1 MAWVRNMK
9 ANKHSRKA
17 QATRKAKTSTSCVET
32 RAKLEGT
39 YGQLLEAMSEGAAT
53 LEQNGTVL
61 YANARFAD
69 MLNADRKKLIG
80 SSLFAHVWKEQR
92 QHLTEMVRKATYG
105 EQVVEITLQQPT
117 GRRMQVRLTLSP
129 VGGEKPQ
136 RINLIAL
143 ELTELLEANEALKH
157 SEEALRQLSGR
168 LLQLQ
173 DEERRRIARDLHDVT
188 GQKMAFQTMT
198 LSQLLN
204 PKTNLSQADVE
215 KKMAE
220 CLSLAHEV
228 GGEIRTLS
236 YLLHP
241 PLLDELGLSSAA
253 QWYMQGFQGRT
264 GIHVD
269 LEMDRDFP
277 RLKPESEVALFR
289 VMQESLTNVHR
300 YSGSEKALVTV
311 HRKNGEFHLEVI
323 DYGKGMTVE
332 KLRSI
337 VSGEAALGVG
347 IQGMR
352 ERLRQLSGRLE
363 IFSPQAGGTC
373 VSAMLPA
380 SALRQDPAEEM
391 HNLNGSQTAKN
402 SANREKV
409 ANGRKHRILIADDH
423 EVLRRGVRTMLEA
436 ESNLEICGEAMNGQ
450 DVIQKAL
457 QLLPDLV
464 ILDINMPLMNGL
476 AAMRRVLKNLPQMK
490 VLIFSVHDS
499 EQTIRESRAA
509 GARGYVSKGRA
520 SQDLLRAVS
529 EVLSGGS
536 FYVSGATVAAN

>member
-1 MAWVRNMK
+1 MNLER
-9 ANKHSRKA
+9 SRKNHTRHKPKA
-17 QATRKAKTSTSCVET
+17 TISAPANQAP
-32 RAKLEGT
+32 LEST

-53 LEQNGTVL
+53 LKHDGTVL
-61 YANARFAD
+61 YANARFAE
-69 MLNADRKKLIG
+69 MLNTDRKKLIG
-80 SSLFAHVWKEQR
+80 SHLFDHLWKEQR
-92 QHLTEMVRKATYG
+92 QHVAQMVQKAAYG
-105 EQVVEITLQQPT
+105 EQVVEITLDRSV

-129 VGGEKPQ
+129 VPGVKPQ
-136 RINLIAL
+136 RISLIAL

-188 GQKMAFQTMT
+188 GQKMAFQTIT

-204 PKTNLSQADVE
+204 AKAKFSEADAE

-220 CLSLAHEV
+220 CLALAHEV

-253 QWYMQGFQGRT
+253 QWYMQGFKGRT

-269 LEMDRDFP
+269 LEMDKDFP
-277 RLKPESEVALFR
+277 RLNPESEVALFR

-311 HRKNGEFHLEVI
+311 HRNDGEIRLEVI
-323 DYGKGMTVE
+323 DYGKGMTTDR
-332 KLRSI
+332 LRSI
-337 VSGEAALGVG
+337 DSGEAALGVG

-363 IFSPQAGGTC
+363 IFSPLSGGTC
-373 VSAMLPA
+373 VRAMLPV
-380 SALRQDPAEEM
+380 SALRQDPAEET
-391 HNLNGSQTAKN
+391 NGLKGAQTAK
-402 SANREKV
+402 SSSHHAKET
-409 ANGRKHRILIADDH
+409 NGRKHRILIADDH

-436 ESNLEICGEAMNGQ
+436 ESNLEVCGEAMNGQ
-450 DVIQKAL
+450 EVVEKSL
-457 QLLPDLV
+457 QLLPDLL

-520 SQDLLRAVS
+520 SQDLLRAVD

-536 FYVSGATVAAN
+536 FYVSNASAAG